1 MHMKELYNKRIDE
14 KIFYGK
20 SKNDL
25 DVYFMPKK
33 GYTKK
38 HAIFTTNYGSMDSEF
53 VPIGQEKAI
62 SVPDGIAHFLEH
74 KLFEEPEENIFD
86 KFSKLGADVNAY
98 TSFNRTAYLFYCT
111 EHFYE
116 NLELLIRFVQNP
128 YFTDENVEK
137 EKGIIAQEIKMY
149 EDNSNWKA
157 YFNLLKSMY
166 FQHPIRNDIAG
177 TIESISNISK
187 ELLYTAY
194 NTFYHPKNMVLFIV
208 GDLSFNDIME
218 TVNNTEKASKDNVKQ
233 IERVFPEEPSQVKEK
248 FIEEKMHTSSPLFT
262 IGFKDIN
269 LGQKGEEMII
279 KNAHTNI
286 VLEILFGSS
295 SRFYNE
301 LYEEGLINSSFGSFY
316 TGNPTYGYSVISGES
331 KDPKLAFDK
340 IVQLI
345 KRPVDQI
352 LKKDDFHR
360 LKNKTI
366 GEFLM
371 ALNSMDFIAGNFI
384 ELYFDDLLIIDYLDL
399 MEKIQYDEVIER
411 FENHITEDNLSLS
424 IINPLES

>member
-111 EHFYE
+111 EHFYQ

-218 TVNNTEKASKDNVKQ
+218 T
-233 IERVFPEEPSQVKEK
+233 
-248 FIEEKMHTSSPLFT
+248 
-262 IGFKDIN
+262 
-269 LGQKGEEMII
+269 
-279 KNAHTNI
+279 
-286 VLEILFGSS
+286 
-295 SRFYNE
+295 
-301 LYEEGLINSSFGSFY
+301 
-316 TGNPTYGYSVISGES
+316 
-331 KDPKLAFDK
+331 
-340 IVQLI
+340 
-345 KRPVDQI
+345 
-352 LKKDDFHR
+352 
-360 LKNKTI
+360 
-366 GEFLM
+366 
-371 ALNSMDFIAGNFI
+371 
-384 ELYFDDLLIIDYLDL
+384 
-399 MEKIQYDEVIER
+399 
-411 FENHITEDNLSLS
+411 
-424 IINPLES
+424 